1 MVEDLLEPVDIESPV
16 LLLARFTIL
25 SFSLSELSSHI
36 RFLWLRLGM
45 DIRDLLGFSG
55 LVSASSESLSSV
67 SDSFDSS

>member
-1 MVEDLLEPVDIESPV
+1 MVEDLLELVYIEIPV
-16 LLLARFTIL
+16 LLLTRDTIL
-25 SFSLSELSSHI
+25 SFSLSELSSHM